1 MIAPFID
8 PVTRE
13 KMKFNED
20 LRQYVPPQ
28 QLWKAYAG
36 DLNFDYDHPVYWPA
50 LDKECARRR
59 EAYKARWIQAG
70 KRVGE
75 YEEYLRGGSQ
85 KSISQLLDEVES
97 SSQPVHVDGDEIDIA
112 KLKV

>member
-20 LRQYVPPQ
+20 LRQYVPAE
-28 QLWKAYAG
+28 QLWKAYG
-36 DLNFDYDHPVYWPA
+36 GGLNFEYDHPVYWPE

-59 EAYKARWIQAG
+59 EAYQARWIQGG

-75 YEEYLRGGSQ
+75 YEEYLRGGNQ
-85 KSISQLLDEVES
+85 KSISQHLEQAGTT
-97 SSQPVHVDGDEIDIA
+97 SQNAKVDGADIDIS